1 MYMQKPKL
9 NKLSPEIINQ
19 IAAGEVIERP
29 ASIVKE
35 LVDNS
40 IDAQSTKIEIKV
52 KNGGIDLVE
61 VSDNGI
67 GIPKENISSV
77 FDSHT
82 TSKIEKIE
90 DLNTLL
96 SLGFRGEALSTI
108 TSVSRVKL
116 VSKFQ
121 SEDLGNEINYNENGK
136 SLVKSAAKEQGTTV
150 KVENIFYNIPA
161 RFKYLKT
168 AQTEYRK
175 IYELLLNYFLIF
187 PNIHF
192 ILYKD
197 GKIVVDTS
205 LVPNSM
211 AGEISEERVTKFLG
225 SHNFLKLF
233 SDGAGIKIN
242 GYIAHPSTH
251 KSRGSNSYI
260 FLNNRPITDRG
271 IMRAIYE
278 GYSRYLPYGEKIDFI
293 VNININPE
301 LVDVNVHPRKEEV
314 RFENPFRIYSA
325 IEEAVKHTLNKE
337 LSFENT
343 NSSESKLNENSFSSF
358 RDRFNKPKKEYGQ
371 NNLYLKNKSSS
382 VKDTLLFSKELLKSS
397 SSPEYDSFQ
406 QNNDHNDIVNI
417 FQLFNKYIVVEFVNE
432 NLWIIDQHAA
442 AERINFE
449 KLSNN
454 SKDLDIQNFLVP
466 VELSMKKEEILFL
479 EENKKFF
486 SDLGI
491 QFDIQKEKILLKTV
505 PVEFANSDFQ
515 KIFYEIF
522 ELEENLSLLKKNFKK
537 LRDDVLATISCH
549 TSVRSGQKLTRES
562 MLDLYERLSKCE
574 NPYSCPHGRPAIWRL
589 TLDEIDHNF
598 ERTY

>member
-52 KNGGIDLVE
+52 KNGGIDLIE

-82 TSKIEKIE
+82 TSKIEKVE

-116 VSKFQ
+116 ISKFQ
-121 SEDLGNEINYNENGK
+121 SEDLGNEINYDEDGK

-197 GKIVVDTS
+197 GKIVVDTP

-251 KSRGSNSYI
+251 KTRSSNSYI
-260 FLNNRPITDRG
+260 FLNTD
-271 IMRAIYE
+271 
-278 GYSRYLPYGEKIDFI
+278 
-293 VNININPE
+293 
-301 LVDVNVHPRKEEV
+301 
-314 RFENPFRIYSA
+314 
-325 IEEAVKHTLNKE
+325 
-337 LSFENT
+337 
-343 NSSESKLNENSFSSF
+343 
-358 RDRFNKPKKEYGQ
+358 Q
-371 NNLYLKNKSSS
+371 
-382 VKDTLLFSKELLKSS
+382 
-397 SSPEYDSFQ
+397 
-406 QNNDHNDIVNI
+406 
-417 FQLFNKYIVVEFVNE
+417 
-432 NLWIIDQHAA
+432 
-442 AERINFE
+442 
-449 KLSNN
+449 
-454 SKDLDIQNFLVP
+454 
-466 VELSMKKEEILFL
+466 
-479 EENKKFF
+479 
-486 SDLGI
+486 
-491 QFDIQKEKILLKTV
+491 
-505 PVEFANSDFQ
+505 
-515 KIFYEIF
+515 
-522 ELEENLSLLKKNFKK
+522 SLIGGL
-537 LRDDVLATISCH
+537 
-549 TSVRSGQKLTRES
+549 
-562 MLDLYERLSKCE
+562 
-574 NPYSCPHGRPAIWRL
+574 
-589 TLDEIDHNF
+589 
-598 ERTY
+598 

>member
-52 KNGGIDLVE
+52 KNGGIDLIE

-67 GIPKENISSV
+67 GIPKENISSA

-150 KVENIFYNIPA
+150 NVENIFYNIPA

-205 LVPNSM
+205 LVPNSK

-251 KSRGSNSYI
+251 KSKSSNSYI

-491 QFDIQKEKILLKTV
+491 QFDIKKEKILLKTV

-522 ELEENLSLLKKNFKK
+522 DLEENISLLKKNFKK

>member
-52 KNGGIDLVE
+52 KNGGIDLIE

-67 GIPKENISSV
+67 GIPKENISSA

-205 LVPNSM
+205 LVPNSK

-251 KSRGSNSYI
+251 KSKSSNSYI

-491 QFDIQKEKILLKTV
+491 QFDIKKEKILLKTV

-522 ELEENLSLLKKNFKK
+522 DLEENISLLKKNFKK